1 MLHWHFSLS
10 SDIAVETMARL
21 SNIALIVA
29 VNVLVLM
36 CILAEEERYT
46 DKYDNVDY
54 RTALNNKTVRDSYYD
69 CFMEIAPC
77 QTPTQIALTSNI
89 YIQFFFFGV
98 GFFDLH
104 NIDFSVKE
112 KLPLNDMTN
121 VCQHEQI
128 SYIHDIRNY
137 TY

>member
-1 MLHWHFSLS
+1 
-10 SDIAVETMARL
+10 MARL

-77 QTPTQIALTSNI
+77 QTPTQIALTSI
-89 YIQFFFFGV
+89 FSEAHQTKCKKCTEKQKEIFSAVSDWYIKNNPDKWQLIV
-98 GFFDLH
+98 AKT
-104 NIDFSVKE
+104 VE
-112 KLPLNDMTN
+112 DMKKKA
-121 VCQHEQI
+121 
-128 SYIHDIRNY
+128 
-137 TY
+137 